1 MRNKLEIG
9 LLILIICCIVALAG
23 CTSNDNSSSNNA
35 NSNTSSSN
43 TDDSNTSSS
52 DTGNSNDV
60 IVEVNYPGNW
70 GGSASGTFGYR
81 GLSGNGEQTVNLG
94 SISGSLTVSTWKTD
108 ASSGTMSLTIKRDG
122 KVLGSQSNS
131 YGSASITV
139 NL

>member
-1 MRNKLEIG
+1 MRKKFEIG
-9 LLILIICCIVALAG
+9 ILILIICCIVALAG
-23 CTSNDNSSSNNA
+23 CTSNNNSDT
-35 NSNTSSSN
+35 NTGN
-43 TDDSNTSSS
+43 SNTSSS
-52 DTGNSNDV
+52 DTGNSSTSSNGGDSNDV
-60 IVEVNYPGNW
+60 IVEVSYPGNW

-108 ASSGTMSLTIKRDG
+108 GSSGTMSLTIKRDG

-139 NL
+139 TL